1 MLKIKTVLKQSLRSL
16 INRYK
21 LKEARRYSLIN
32 ITCKLITYLKIMIIN
47 KYCTASE
54 EVRAEWE
61 NMSESEMVSYRT
73 ENFTSARNLLVTSAD
88 ALERIISSYKEV

>member
-1 MLKIKTVLKQSLRSL
+1 MFIFNNKSAHQARKYFL
-16 INRYK
+16 IVII
-21 LKEARRYSLIN
+21 L
-32 ITCKLITYLKIMIIN
+32 KLITYKKIMIIN